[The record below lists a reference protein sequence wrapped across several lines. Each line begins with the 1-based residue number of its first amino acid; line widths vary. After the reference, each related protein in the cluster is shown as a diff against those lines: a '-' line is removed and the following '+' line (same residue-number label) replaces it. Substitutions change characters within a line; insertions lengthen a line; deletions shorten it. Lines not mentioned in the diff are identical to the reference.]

1 MFLFEIPI
9 PKEDSEKVSTLEM
22 EEEDKMSSPPPI
34 EKVLKVS
41 ELVERLQMVI
51 NLHSRFFDNVC
62 VRGEVQDFHRTQKGH
77 LFFSLKDLDKDY
89 YLKCVWFSKNSVDIE
104 NGNVVVVYGKLVIYP
119 NKSVYQIKVSRI
131 EKENRVG
138 SLAEELRRRYEK
150 LKKEGLFDRA
160 KRQLPRFPTK
170 IGIVTSPTGAA
181 IMDMIRVL
189 QDRLPVDVFLYSAF
203 VQGEFAAETIV
214 NGIKLLQNSDLG
226 IDVIIVGR
234 GGGSPTDLITF
245 SEEEVVRAIANSKIP
260 IISAVGH
267 EINNPLSDFAAD
279 ERAVTPT
286 EAAQKAV
293 PSKETLLN
301 ELKRYQKNII
311 SAMQIKI
318 SNEEKKINELS
329 NKINIDP
336 KISAQTYIVKR
347 FEEKLLLSLE
357 ATLKKEK
364 VRIKEI
370 EERLYSAI
378 KRTLNTKLLLLDTLE
393 GKLSA
398 LNPFS
403 ILQRGYS
410 IIRKKNGKIIR
421 SYKEVEKNEEISVI
435 LHQGKL
441 SATVIETLPT

>member
-1 MFLFEIPI
+1 
-9 PKEDSEKVSTLEM
+9 
-22 EEEDKMSSPPPI
+22 
-34 EKVLKVS
+34 
-41 ELVERLQMVI
+41 
-51 NLHSRFFDNVC
+51 
-62 VRGEVQDFHRTQKGH
+62 
-77 LFFSLKDLDKDY
+77 
-89 YLKCVWFSKNSVDIE
+89 
-104 NGNVVVVYGKLVIYP
+104 
-119 NKSVYQIKVSRI
+119 
-131 EKENRVG
+131 
-138 SLAEELRRRYEK
+138 
-150 LKKEGLFDRA
+150 
-160 KRQLPRFPTK
+160 
-170 IGIVTSPTGAA
+170 
-181 IMDMIRVL
+181 
-189 QDRLPVDVFLYSAF
+189 
-203 VQGEFAAETIV
+203 
-214 NGIKLLQNSDLG
+214 
-226 IDVIIVGR
+226 
-234 GGGSPTDLITF
+234 
-245 SEEEVVRAIANSKIP
+245 
-260 IISAVGH
+260 
-267 EINNPLSDFAAD
+267 
-279 ERAVTPT
+279 
-286 EAAQKAV
+286 
-293 PSKETLLN
+293 
-301 ELKRYQKNII
+301 
-311 SAMQIKI
+311 MQIKI